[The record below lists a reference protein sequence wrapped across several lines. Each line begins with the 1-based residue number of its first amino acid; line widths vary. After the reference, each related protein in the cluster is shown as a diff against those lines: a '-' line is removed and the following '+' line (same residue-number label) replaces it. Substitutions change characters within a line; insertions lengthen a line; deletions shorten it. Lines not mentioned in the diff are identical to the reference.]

1 MLDFMDEIVER
12 VEELPETMADIV
24 QTVLLA
30 ILRGLVIL
38 ATPIWI
44 TPYVIAKQYIEQHK
58 KQ

>member
-1 MLDFMDEIVER
+1 MLDLMDEIVER
-12 VEELPETMADIV
+12 VEELPETMADIA

-30 ILRGLVIL
+30 ILRGLIIL

-44 TPYVIAKQYIEQHK
+44 IPYVIAKQYIEQHK

>member
-1 MLDFMDEIVER
+1 MLDLMDEIVER

-30 ILRGLVIL
+30 ILRGLIIL
-38 ATPIWI
+38 TTPIWI
-44 TPYVIAKQYIEQHK
+44 IPYVIAKQYIEQHK

>member
-1 MLDFMDEIVER
+1 MLDLMDEIVER

-30 ILRGLVIL
+30 ILRGLIIL

-44 TPYVIAKQYIEQHK
+44 IPYVIAKQYIEQHK